1 MSSCSVCDRQTAA
14 QNTHTH
20 THALKCVSVERE
32 GGGYGRV
39 LLDFTGNWIT
49 WAHNWSIW
57 RENDGALSFGNGV
70 YETGI
75 RKFKG
80 INMSI
85 LLHLQGRW
93 VLKEPCL
100 IFHVCVSHYR
110 SWVAVSLDGGVLLH
124 TRAARSAQF
133 DRLQKPC
140 QKKMFV
146 SAAGGGRESDLYTLE
161 PFSASRK
168 DNKAFLAHQAIH
180 S

>member
-1 MSSCSVCDRQTAA
+1 MSCCSVCDRQRAA
-14 QNTHTH
+14 QNTHSH
-20 THALKCVSVERE
+20 THMPWSVCLWRERE
-32 GGGYGRV
+32 GRYGRV

-57 RENDGALSFGNGV
+57 GENDGALSFGNGV

-100 IFHVCVSHYR
+100 ILHVCVSHYR
-110 SWVAVSLDGGVLLH
+110 SWVAVLFDVGVLLH

-133 DRLQKPC
+133 DRLQQRC

-146 SAAGGGRESDLYTLE
+146 SAAGGGLE
-161 PFSASRK
+161 NDPY
-168 DNKAFLAHQAIH
+168 DGAF
-180 S
+180 